1 MGKEKVMSMY
11 KWRSARPREQKTEEG
26 ESSPSSSES
35 VISDSCQVTEG
46 QSLDKMPTT
55 PI

>member
-26 ESSPSSSES
+26 KAAPLLVSQPY
-35 VISDSCQVTEG
+35 
-46 QSLDKMPTT
+46 LPLAK
-55 PI
+55 